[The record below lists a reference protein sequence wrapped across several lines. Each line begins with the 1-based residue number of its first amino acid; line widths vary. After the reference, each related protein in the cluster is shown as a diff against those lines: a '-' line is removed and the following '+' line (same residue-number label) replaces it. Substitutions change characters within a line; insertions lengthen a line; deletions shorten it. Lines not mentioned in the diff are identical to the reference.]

1 MAAEGAPANRSSR
14 TARAIRQEIALS
26 ILLGGVAPFVI
37 YSLLR
42 PHTSELHALII
53 AAVAPLLENVLSLIR
68 KRTLDIFGAFV
79 LGGILISVALVLAGG
94 SPKLILIRES
104 FLTGAT
110 GLVFLLSLLYRRPL
124 IYYFALHFN
133 TGDNPQQRAE
143 WSRYWAYPYFRF
155 VMRLMTLVWGVATLA
170 EALIRGYLVF
180 HLSTAQFLAVS
191 PFVQYG
197 IIGATIAWTV
207 WYGRRARRRGEQL
220 RAAAP
225 AAAGSL

>member
-1 MAAEGAPANRSSR
+1 MTAAGAPGNRSSP
-14 TARAIRQEIALS
+14 AGRQVRREIALS
-26 ILLGGVAPFVI
+26 ILLGGVAPLVV
-37 YSLLR
+37 YSVLR
-42 PHTSELHALII
+42 PHTSELHALIV
-53 AAVAPLLENVLSLIR
+53 AAVAPLLENVLSLAR
-68 KRTLDIFGAFV
+68 KRTLDVFGAFV
-79 LGGILISVALVLAGG
+79 LGGIVISIVLVLTGG

-124 IYYFALHFN
+124 IYYFALHFT
-133 TGDNPQQRAE
+133 TGDDPQQRAE
-143 WSRYWAYPYFRF
+143 WSRNWAHPYFRF

-180 HLSTAQFLAVS
+180 HLSTVEFLAVS

-197 IIGATIAWTV
+197 IIGAAIAWTL

-220 RAAAP
+220 RAAAI
-225 AAAGSL
+225 ARGG